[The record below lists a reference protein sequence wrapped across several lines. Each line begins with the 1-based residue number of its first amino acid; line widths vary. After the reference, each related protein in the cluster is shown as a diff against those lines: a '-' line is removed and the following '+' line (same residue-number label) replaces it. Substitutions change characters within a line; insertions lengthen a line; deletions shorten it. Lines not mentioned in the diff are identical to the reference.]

1 MVPGLAERRHG
12 GQLGKKRLRAS
23 LQRQWESVDARLE
36 RWLEAEDPDEE
47 DNDGDGEGE
56 GEEATAKGDEWPGRL
71 IRPGV
76 SLALYQLYLSFDGQ
90 HLPWPGG
97 LLDQPDW
104 WIHDVNLLAERKAK
118 LRKGRERQKAPVRR
132 VQRRK
137 RMLEE
142 RRRGR
147 R

>member
-1 MVPGLAERRHG
+1 M
-12 GQLGKKRLRAS
+12 
-23 LQRQWESVDARLE
+23 
-36 RWLEAEDPDEE
+36 
-47 DNDGDGEGE
+47 
-56 GEEATAKGDEWPGRL
+56 GEEAEGEDEEWPGRL
-71 IRPGV
+71 VRPEV
-76 SLALYQLYLSFDGQ
+76 SLPLYQLYLAFDGQ

-118 LRKGRERQKAPVRR
+118 LRRERERSRAPMRR

-137 RMLEE
+137 HMLEE